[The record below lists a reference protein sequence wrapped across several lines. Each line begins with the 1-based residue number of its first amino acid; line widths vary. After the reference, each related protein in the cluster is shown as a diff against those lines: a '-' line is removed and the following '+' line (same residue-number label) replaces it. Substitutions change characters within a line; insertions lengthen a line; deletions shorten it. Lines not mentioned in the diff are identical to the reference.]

1 MLRLLVKR
9 VALYSCKGTELL
21 EKCFYLLVGK
31 CYHFYFFPP
40 HSPYH
45 AITSYLSSSMT
56 TLIPRTSI
64 MALNMRMSWACSSMC
79 VVMSASWIAPL

>member
-31 CYHFYFFPP
+31 YYHFCFYPP
-40 HSPYH
+40 IPY
-45 AITSYLSSSMT
+45 I
-56 TLIPRTSI
+56 IQ
-64 MALNMRMSWACSSMC
+64 
-79 VVMSASWIAPL
+79 

>member
-21 EKCFYLLVGK
+21 EKCFYLLVRK
-31 CYHFYFFPP
+31 CYHFYFYPP
-40 HSPYH
+40 P
-45 AITSYLSSSMT
+45 LSSNPPYLFPSMT

>member
-31 CYHFYFFPP
+31 CYHFYFYPP
-40 HSPYH
+40 HYH
-45 AITSYLSSSMT
+45 PIP
-56 TLIPRTSI
+56 LIYFLP
-64 MALNMRMSWACSSMC
+64 
-79 VVMSASWIAPL
+79 

>member
-31 CYHFYFFPP
+31 YYHFCFYP
-40 HSPYH
+40 HSLYHPITPY
-45 AITSYLSSSMT
+45 LFPSMT

>member
-31 CYHFYFFPP
+31 CYHFYFYPPP
-40 HSPYH
+40 HYH
-45 AITSYLSSSMT
+45 PIP
-56 TLIPRTSI
+56 LIYFLP
-64 MALNMRMSWACSSMC
+64 
-79 VVMSASWIAPL
+79 

>member
-1 MLRLLVKR
+1 MLRLQVKR
-9 VALYSCKGTELL
+9 VALYSCKGTELW

-31 CYHFYFFPP
+31 CYHFCFYPP
-40 HSPYH
+40 FS
-45 AITSYLSSSMT
+45 ITSNTPYLFSSMT